1 MKLSD
6 LLTSYKQVEGPKTV
20 NTIDT
25 TPSTKYSRFV
35 DYVDSKK
42 GNTSTE
48 TTETPETQTMGW
60 QGWSYSGNS
69 NVPGPVSTQTSSSTP
84 APTQTPTQT
93 STPTPI
99 QTPVTPR
106 TNTIRAIQTA
116 NKDAYDKFVS
126 DFDTYL
132 KTNSQYAADRD
143 VLTSIAALESGYKP
157 SVSNKHSGALGYF
170 QFLDST
176 RSEYNNSTREQF
188 ANDTNQQFDAAARHY
203 ANIKRQLSRYQNEIK
218 NSGLSDLQ
226 VAYGMWWRPG
236 SMLNYLRTGKDDYV
250 NKSDGMTLEKILQR
264 AN

>member
-1 MKLSD
+1 MTLSD
-6 LLTSYKQVEGPKTV
+6 LLTSYKQVEGPKSVETLDV
-20 NTIDT
+20 

-42 GNTSTE
+42 KSTP
-48 TTETPETQTMGW
+48 ETPETQTVGW

-69 NVPGPVSTQTSSSTP
+69 NVSDPTNTQTSNPTP
-84 APTQTPTQT
+84 APTQTP
-93 STPTPI
+93 
-99 QTPVTPR
+99 VAPR

-157 SVSNKHSGALGYF
+157 SASNTHSGALGYF

-176 RSEYNNSTREQF
+176 RRDYNGSTREQF
-188 ANDTNQQFDAAARHY
+188 ANNTDQQFDAAVKHY
-203 ANIKRQLSRYQNEIK
+203 ENIKKQLGKYQNEIK
-218 NSGLSDLQ
+218 NSGLTDLQ
-226 VAYGMWWRPG
+226 VAYGMWWRPA
-236 SMLNYLRTGKDDYV
+236 SMINYLKTGKDDYV

>member
-20 NTIDT
+20 TTIDT

-35 DYVDSKK
+35 NYVDSKK
-42 GNTSTE
+42 ENTS
-48 TTETPETQTMGW
+48 TETPETQTVGW

-69 NVPGPVSTQTSSSTP
+69 NIPDPVNTQTTSSTQTS
-84 APTQTPTQT
+84 
-93 STPTPI
+93 
-99 QTPVTPR
+99 VTPR

-132 KTNSQYAADRD
+132 KNNSQYAADRD
-143 VLTSIAALESGYKP
+143 ILTSIAALESGYKP
-157 SVSNKHSGALGYF
+157 SVSNKNSGALGYF

-176 RSEYNNSTREQF
+176 RSDYNNSTREQF
-188 ANDTNQQFDAAARHY
+188 ANDTNQQFDAATRHY

-218 NSGLSDLQ
+218 NSGLNDLQ

-236 SMLNYLRTGKDDYV
+236 SMINYLRTGKDDYV

-264 AN
+264 AS

>member
-6 LLTSYKQVEGPKTV
+6 LLTSYKQVESPKTV
-20 NTIDT
+20 DVVDA
-25 TPSTKYSRFV
+25 TPTTKYSRFI

-48 TTETPETQTMGW
+48 TPETQILGW
-60 QGWSYSGNS
+60 QGWSYSGNTD
-69 NVPGPVSTQTSSSTP
+69 VPGPVGTQTSSSTVN
-84 APTQTPTQT
+84 PTQ
-93 STPTPI
+93 SSASI
-99 QTPVTPR
+99 STPR

-132 KTNSQYAADRD
+132 KTNSQYTADRD
-143 VLTSIAALESGYKP
+143 ILTSIAALESGYKP
-157 SVSNKHSGALGYF
+157 SVSNKHSNALGYF

-176 RSEYNNSTREQF
+176 RSAYNNSTREQF
-188 ANDTNQQFDAAARHY
+188 ASDTNQQFEAAVKHY
-203 ANIKRQLSRYQNEIK
+203 ANIKKQLSRYQNEIK

-236 SMLNYLRTGKDDYV
+236 SMLNYLKTGKDDYV